1 MEYDVRNAKSI
12 SIFQKLVL
20 SKKYRNSLLSVY
32 DPLGEKL
39 LTRLRFNFTDLNE
52 YQFRHGY
59 TDTINPMC
67 ACGADI
73 ETTEHFLLHCH
84 F

>member
-1 MEYDVRNAKSI
+1 MEYNVRNAKSI
-12 SIFQKLVL
+12 SIFKKLVL

-67 ACGADI
+67 ACGADV

>member
-12 SIFQKLVL
+12 SIFKKLVL
-20 SKKYRNSLLSVY
+20 SKKYWNSLLSVY

-67 ACGADI
+67 ACGADV

>member
-12 SIFQKLVL
+12 SIFKKLVL

-67 ACGADI
+67 AYGADV